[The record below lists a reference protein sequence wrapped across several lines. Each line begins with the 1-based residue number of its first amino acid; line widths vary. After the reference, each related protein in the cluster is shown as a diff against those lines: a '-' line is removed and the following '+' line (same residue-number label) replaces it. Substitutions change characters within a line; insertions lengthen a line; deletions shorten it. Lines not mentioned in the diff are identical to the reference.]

1 MFADDLMNINDDYGR
16 PCRPSF
22 LHAFHMFRCFDV
34 DVSMSKVQLDSTL
47 PSVGP
52 VKTSEAFNWC
62 WVCFKHEMRPDQIS
76 NDFKPTH

>member
-1 MFADDLMNINDDYGR
+1 MIMVDHGDHHSSMRFI
-16 PCRPSF
+16 
-22 LHAFHMFRCFDV
+22 CFDV
-34 DVSMSKVQLDSTL
+34 AMIFWSMSKVQLDSTL

-52 VKTSEAFNWC
+52 VKTSEVFNWR